1 MKFRALSRQLTALV
15 CALALGLTLSACGLL
30 TEDPIQFRTGKSAE
44 EQQAAFQALVD
55 QLTLDTL
62 QGDYLTTHI
71 YLERPADY
79 GVSLARTDRTLLSD
93 LTEESFDS
101 YLDTLEDREASLRE
115 LDRDLLTAD
124 QQELYDML
132 LFDLETQQALYS
144 PELRWLGNNFDTYS
158 GWHVSLPT
166 LFGDYVFY
174 SEEDV
179 EAFLD
184 LLADVEPSTQ
194 RLLEFSREQQR
205 RGIFSADCAQVEEYC
220 RNMVDQGTGSS
231 VLADI
236 KDNLA
241 DLGLDG
247 ETTARYQ
254 QEAEE
259 LFVSSFLAAYQAMA
273 DAMVEL
279 AQGAVH
285 TGSLAQLEGG
295 SEYYAALVRQ
305 YTGSSKT
312 PEELQRELED
322 LAAEAL
328 TEMYTAIQADYD
340 LAVAWENGE
349 ISSGYDDFAAMLA
362 DLEEFTFTT
371 FPAVDLPE
379 YTVGVIDPE
388 IAADSVAAY
397 FSIPPVDSTHPWN
410 IMVNSADGSLDRSS
424 LDTWCTVAH
433 EGMPGH
439 LYQTAYTYAALD
451 GDLSRVVLLDF
462 PGYTEGYATYAQL
475 EALEYLDLD
484 ENVVALQRSYTVL
497 VNSLVASADIG
508 IHYLGWD
515 MAELTEWCDEYGL
528 LDPNALYDVLC
539 ESPAT
544 YLAYYAG
551 YMEFHNLRQEAE
563 GMLGDNFDVVEF
575 HRALLDGGAV
585 SFDVLEQRMA
595 AWVVSAM

>member
-194 RLLEFSREQQR
+194 RLLE
-205 RGIFSADCAQVEEYC
+205 
-220 RNMVDQGTGSS
+220 
-231 VLADI
+231 
-236 KDNLA
+236 
-241 DLGLDG
+241 
-247 ETTARYQ
+247 
-254 QEAEE
+254 
-259 LFVSSFLAAYQAMA
+259 
-273 DAMVEL
+273 
-279 AQGAVH
+279 
-285 TGSLAQLEGG
+285 
-295 SEYYAALVRQ
+295 
-305 YTGSSKT
+305 
-312 PEELQRELED
+312 
-322 LAAEAL
+322 
-328 TEMYTAIQADYD
+328 
-340 LAVAWENGE
+340 LAVGSDMDESQEGPEQAPRGE
-349 ISSGYDDFAAMLA
+349 D
-362 DLEEFTFTT
+362 
-371 FPAVDLPE
+371 
-379 YTVGVIDPE
+379 
-388 IAADSVAAY
+388 
-397 FSIPPVDSTHPWN
+397 
-410 IMVNSADGSLDRSS
+410 
-424 LDTWCTVAH
+424 
-433 EGMPGH
+433 EG
-439 LYQTAYTYAALD
+439 
-451 GDLSRVVLLDF
+451 
-462 PGYTEGYATYAQL
+462 
-475 EALEYLDLD
+475 
-484 ENVVALQRSYTVL
+484 
-497 VNSLVASADIG
+497 
-508 IHYLGWD
+508 
-515 MAELTEWCDEYGL
+515 
-528 LDPNALYDVLC
+528 
-539 ESPAT
+539 
-544 YLAYYAG
+544 
-551 YMEFHNLRQEAE
+551 
-563 GMLGDNFDVVEF
+563 
-575 HRALLDGGAV
+575 
-585 SFDVLEQRMA
+585 
-595 AWVVSAM
+595 